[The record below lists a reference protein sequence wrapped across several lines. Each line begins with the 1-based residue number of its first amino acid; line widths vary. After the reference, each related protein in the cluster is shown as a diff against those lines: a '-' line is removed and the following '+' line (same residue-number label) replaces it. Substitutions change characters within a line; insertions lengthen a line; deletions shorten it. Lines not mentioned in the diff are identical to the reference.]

1 MKARKETRKPVR
13 EDLYG
18 SEELKRARKLKPI
31 KKEKNQKQTLFQEID
46 ELEDI
51 DLDYRDNLFDDDDY
65 LEDEANE
72 EEDDM

>member
-1 MKARKETRKPVR
+1 MKSRKETRKPVK

-31 KKEKNQKQTLFQEID
+31 KKEKNQRQSLIHEID

-51 DLDYRDNLFDDDDY
+51 DLDYRDNLFEDDY
-65 LEDEANE
+65 LEDDIDD
-72 EEDDM
+72 EDDEL

>member
-1 MKARKETRKPVR
+1 MKARKETHKSVK

-31 KKEKNQKQTLFQEID
+31 KKEKNVKQSLIHEID

-51 DLDYRDNLFDDDDY
+51 DLDYRDNLFDDDY
-65 LEDEANE
+65 LDDENDE
-72 EEDDM
+72 EEDEL

>member
-1 MKARKETRKPVR
+1 MKARKETHKSVK

-31 KKEKNQKQTLFQEID
+31 KKEKNVKQSLIHEID

-51 DLDYRDNLFDDDDY
+51 DLDYRDNLFDDDY
-65 LEDEANE
+65 LDDENDE
-72 EEDDM
+72 EEDDL

>member
-1 MKARKETRKPVR
+1 MKARNEIRKPVK

-51 DLDYRDNLFDDDDY
+51 DLDYRDNLFDDDDN
-65 LEDEANE
+65 LEDEIDE

>member
-1 MKARKETRKPVR
+1 MKARNETRKPVK

-31 KKEKNQKQTLFQEID
+31 KKEKNQRQTLIHEID

-51 DLDYRDNLFDDDDY
+51 DLDYRDNLFDDDY
-65 LEDEANE
+65 LDDEID
-72 EEDDM
+72 EEDDEL